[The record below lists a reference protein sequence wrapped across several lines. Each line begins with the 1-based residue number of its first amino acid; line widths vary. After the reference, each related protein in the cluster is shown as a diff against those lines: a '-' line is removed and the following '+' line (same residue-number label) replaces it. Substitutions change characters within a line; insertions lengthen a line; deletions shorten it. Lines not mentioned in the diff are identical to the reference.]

1 MMRRAL
7 LTIIAVAA
15 VGRALLVTPA
25 IAGGGG
31 CHEEATEATASMVE
45 LRNLCFTP
53 TVTHVDAG
61 QEVAFVNRDG
71 YRHNVVGL
79 GGWGDIGGLGQG
91 EARRFTFTEAGIY
104 PYACTL
110 HPGMVGAVVV
120 GGDERHAGDAGES
133 AIAAGA
139 SGPSSGPGD
148 APDNRLPEIA
158 LALAALVLG
167 AGLVWRRRRESPRGP
182 EAQTQPPR
190 PASKGLIE
198 TRSD

>member
-15 VGRALLVTPA
+15 GGSALLVTPA

-31 CHEEATEATASMVE
+31 CLGKPTEAIASTVE
-45 LRNLCFTP
+45 LRKSCFTP
-53 TVTHVDAG
+53 TVTHVDPG
-61 QEVAFVNRDG
+61 QQVAFVNRDG
-71 YRHNVVGL
+71 LTHNVIGFGAL
-79 GGWGDIGGLGQG
+79 WGDIKGIGGG
-91 EARRFTFTEAGIY
+91 ETRLFTFTEAGIF

-120 GGDERHAGDAGES
+120 GGDEPHAGDAGES

-139 SGPSSGPGD
+139 SGPSRGPGD

-158 LALAALVLG
+158 LAALVLG
-167 AGLVWRRRRESPRGP
+167 TGLVFRRRESPPG
-182 EAQTQPPR
+182 
-190 PASKGLIE
+190 S
-198 TRSD
+198 

>member
-15 VGRALLVTPA
+15 AGTALPVTPA

-31 CHEEATEATASMVE
+31 CLGKPTEATASTVE
-45 LRNLCFTP
+45 LRKSCFTA
-53 TVTHVDAG
+53 TVTHVDPG
-61 QEVAFVNRDG
+61 QQVAFVNRDG
-71 YRHNVVGL
+71 LTHNVIGFGTL
-79 GGWGDIGGLGQG
+79 WGDIQGIGGG
-91 EARRFTFTEAGIY
+91 ETRRFTFTEDGIF

-133 AIAAGA
+133 VIAAG
-139 SGPSSGPGD
+139 PSTPSRGRGD

-158 LALAALVLG
+158 LATAALVLG
-167 AGLVWRRRRESPRGP
+167 AGLVLRRRRKSPAG
-182 EAQTQPPR
+182 T
-190 PASKGLIE
+190 
-198 TRSD
+198 